1 MPEWLI
7 KSESYEPA
15 GDKDTFVDKSIL
27 SLLRLIARIKAR
39 GGGRNL
45 FYVDAFFKVL
55 FTLLLIVLLSLSRNF
70 TFLFLILTYLLLLL
84 SLMPAKDIIAILKVD
99 AVVTLFTVVVL
110 LPTVFYGNNYSIVMI
125 PAKVFASV
133 TAVNILSHSTPFHQ
147 IIGAFKRFHLPD
159 LFIFVLDSAV
169 RYIVMLGE
177 FALES
182 LRALKLRSVGRNK
195 KKYTSVSGVA
205 GTMFLKSREM
215 AEELY
220 YAMECRGFTGEYRT
234 VSKFRIK
241 AADLIYIA
249 INGAILY
256 AYLYL
261 S

>member
-1 MPEWLI
+1 MPKWLM
-7 KSESYEPA
+7 KSEAYEPA
-15 GDKDTFVDKSIL
+15 RDRDTFVDKSIL

-39 GGGRNL
+39 GGGENL
-45 FYVDAFFKVL
+45 FHVDAFFKVL
-55 FTLLLIVLLSLSRNF
+55 FTLLLIVLISLSRNF
-70 TFLFLILTYLLLLL
+70 TFVFIMLTYLLLLL
-84 SLMPAKDIIAILKVD
+84 SLMPAKDIIAVLKVD
-99 AVVTLFTVVVL
+99 AVVVLFTFVIL
-110 LPTVFYGNNYSIVMI
+110 LPTVFTGNGYSIVMI
-125 PAKVFASV
+125 PAKVLASV

-177 FALES
+177 FTLES
-182 LRALKLRSVGRNK
+182 LRALRLRSVGRNQR
-195 KKYTSVSGVA
+195 KYTSISGVA

-234 VSKFRIK
+234 AKKSRIK
-241 AADLIYIA
+241 IADLIYIG
-249 INGAILY
+249 INGAIVY
-256 AYLYL
+256 TYIYL